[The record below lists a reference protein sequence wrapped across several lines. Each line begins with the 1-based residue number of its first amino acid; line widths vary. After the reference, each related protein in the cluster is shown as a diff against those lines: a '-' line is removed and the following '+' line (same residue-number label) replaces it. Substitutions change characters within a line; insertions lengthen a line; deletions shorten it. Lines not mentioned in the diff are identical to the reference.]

1 MGNIFADST
10 PRATHLSGANQA
22 GSFSISMKPP
32 LSFRDQLSL
41 MESRGLIVNDEHSA
55 LKRLAES
62 NYYRLRGYW
71 LTYEQGDAFVPG
83 TTFDAIW
90 DTYLLDNELRDW
102 MWQAIAP
109 IEIKARTL
117 FAYHMAM
124 ECGPVS
130 HEDNRLFKS
139 TMAHARSMESL
150 TRERN
155 RALRDG
161 VPCVVHNIEKYGDLP
176 IWAAV
181 EIMSMGT
188 VSQLYGNLDQS
199 KSDVARLI
207 ARDFDVKPFIL
218 RSWLR
223 HLTYIRNICGHHS
236 RLYNRIMTTRAN
248 LLKTDARY
256 DGDKEFPTFVVLK
269 RIYERSWPER
279 WIQTEAELEHVISRH
294 ESVSLAPMGFPSLWR
309 NVLQIN

>member
-1 MGNIFADST
+1 MGIMGSDST
-10 PRATHLSGANQA
+10 PHATHDSGANQA

-32 LSFRDQLSL
+32 LSFSDQLSL
-41 MESRGLIVNDEHSA
+41 MESRGLIVDDRASA
-55 LKRLAES
+55 LKNLAES

-71 LTYEQGDAFVPG
+71 LTYEQGDGFVPG
-83 TTFDAIW
+83 TTFDEIW
-90 DTYLLDNELRDW
+90 ETYLFDNELRDW
-102 MWQAIAP
+102 VWRAIAP
-109 IEIKARTL
+109 VEIKARTL

-130 HEDNRLFKS
+130 HEDNRLFRS

-150 TRERN
+150 AREKN

-199 KSDVARLI
+199 KSGVSRLI
-207 ARDFDVKPFIL
+207 AKDFEVKPFIL

-236 RLYNRIMTTRAN
+236 RLYNRVMTARAN
-248 LLKTDARY
+248 LLKADARY
-256 DGDKEFPTFVVLK
+256 DSDKEFPTFIVLK

-279 WIQTEAELEHVISRH
+279 WQSMLDGLDDIISSH
-294 ESVSLAPMGFPSLWR
+294 ERISLSPMRFPSGWR
-309 NVLQIN
+309 EILKI